1 MFVQSLAT
9 FGLGGL
15 GSESRYIRLV
25 IRNVFNNGGCHRV
38 PAFLFFKTLWD
49 FSVSQVAS
57 VEFETFKLFW
67 QGTKALLSEEVV
79 WLENL
84 RLANEEVRTLY
95 FLVSFHVAFK
105 EVHEVSNELRA

>member
-1 MFVQSLAT
+1 MFSSL
-9 FGLGGL
+9 GRSGPV
-15 GSESRYIRLV
+15 SESRDIRLV

-38 PAFLFFKTLWD
+38 LAFLLFETLWD

-57 VEFETFKLFW
+57 IEFETFKLFG
-67 QGTKALLSEEVV
+67 QGTKALLGKEVV

-84 RLANEEVRTLY
+84 GLANEEMRTLY